1 MIFED
6 DSVISTQYLP
16 IRLNGY
22 SAFQKDSSKKPSGED
37 LSLQGM
43 EKELLTKALKQ
54 ANGNKTQAA
63 RLLNITRDT
72 LRYKMKKLNIR
83 PEEYS
88 MTKKAA
94 SSYPN

>member
-1 MIFED
+1 
-6 DSVISTQYLP
+6 
-16 IRLNGY
+16 
-22 SAFQKDSSKKPSGED
+22 
-37 LSLQGM
+37 M
-43 EKELLTKALKQ
+43 EKKLLTKALKQ

-72 LRYKMKKLNIR
+72 LRYKMKKLNIK
-83 PEEYS
+83 PEDYS

>member
-1 MIFED
+1 
-6 DSVISTQYLP
+6 V
-16 IRLNGY
+16 
-22 SAFQKDSSKKPSGED
+22 D

-43 EKELLTKALKQ
+43 EKRLLTKALKQ

-72 LRYKMKKLNIR
+72 LRYKMKKLKIE

-94 SSYPN
+94 SSFAD